1 MTKISMAQAA
11 KLFAVSRPT
20 LLKHLQ
26 QGKISGEKVTVDK
39 NTFWKID
46 MAELTRVYPRRDEVS
61 AKEHDEVTKDYTGPT
76 GALQSEIKLLQAKLE
91 AAEALADERLRHI
104 EDLRNLLTRPQD
116 PVVRRGWW
124 PWSRG

>member
-1 MTKISMAQAA
+1 MSKVSIAKAA

-20 LLKHLQ
+20 LLNHLQ
-26 QGKISGEKVTVDK
+26 KGKISGQKVGEA
-39 NTFWKID
+39 WEID
-46 MAELTRVYPRRDEVS
+46 MSELARVYPRRGD
-61 AKEHDEVTKDYTGPT
+61 KGDNTRHDDLSLPDMGPT